1 VLSHEGAGGA
11 LRALL
16 LELLDLAVSLNR
28 EVLKD
33 LLGALLVSMLD
44 LLGGGVDLLFALT
57 LATLGVNQGGDG
69 ALALETGTGDGEL
82 VLKLSGTENNAVD
95 VAFGLLLNFGSKGS
109 NRVGSLDIN
118 YKLLASRSL
127 HENFATS
134 QRCPLQPACVL
145 PLFCQRTSS
154 QSSGSNEHRNT
165 HSCGGHQSFFPISQ

>member
-127 HENFATS
+127 HENLQTYLS
-134 QRCPLQPACVL
+134 LRPLHLHRPTLGNRPPSMMTEVAPLVL
-145 PLFCQRTSS
+145 APPPPPQAS
-154 QSSGSNEHRNT
+154 
-165 HSCGGHQSFFPISQ
+165 P

>member
-127 HENFATS
+127 HENCGTRPVRES
-134 QRCPLQPACVL
+134 
-145 PLFCQRTSS
+145 RT
-154 QSSGSNEHRNT
+154 
-165 HSCGGHQSFFPISQ
+165 